1 MANAKYVELVI
12 KDEGMPRHWL
22 SGYEV
27 VSDHRAD
34 GQRHLFLKRRESAA
48 SAAPKPKAKRR
59 AAAKKV
65 AEPATAFPGSS
76 TLGGA

>member
-27 VSDHRAD
+27 VSDHRSD

-59 AAAKKV
+59 AAKKTT
-65 AEPATAFPGSS
+65 EPATAFPGSAANN
-76 TLGGA
+76 G